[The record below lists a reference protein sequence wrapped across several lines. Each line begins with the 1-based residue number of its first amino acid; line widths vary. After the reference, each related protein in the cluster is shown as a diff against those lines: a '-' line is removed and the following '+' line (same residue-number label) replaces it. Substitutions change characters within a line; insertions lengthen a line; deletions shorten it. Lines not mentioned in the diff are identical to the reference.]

1 MRESLLVE
9 RTLNNS
15 CPTYD
20 HNLIAN
26 CGYAYTNGSL
36 EDRNF
41 SDIHKHASQLHNPMS
56 TQDHVFENLRIPSEN
71 I

>member
-1 MRESLLVE
+1 MREFLLVE

-20 HNLIAN
+20 QNLIAN
-26 CGYAYTNGSL
+26 CGYAYINGSL

-41 SDIHKHASQLHNPMS
+41 SDIHMHTESI
-56 TQDHVFENLRIPSEN
+56 TQTSEHTRSCL
-71 I
+71 